1 MTRIDIYDSIFVG
14 DLPKKSYVAV
24 YGNGLYKADMAA
36 VRKRKPLGVLLIDVI
51 GNSPEFN
58 MLDIETFDATP
69 QDAPPWVRK
78 HVDHFGIDN
87 PHVHARLYCN
97 LSTWPLA
104 KAQTNQLPWEYRRH
118 IRWHIANPTGRP
130 HLVPGSTA
138 TQWYWGR
145 GYDRSLAHREYPL

>member
-1 MTRIDIYDSIFVG
+1 MRISIYDSIFV
-14 DLPKKSYVAV
+14 DELPKNAYIAV
-24 YGNGLYKADMAA
+24 YGNGIYAA
-36 VRKRKPLGVLLIDVI
+36 NLEVVKKRKPKKVLTIDVI
-51 GNSPEFN
+51 GNRPDFN

-78 HVDHFGIDN
+78 HVDHFGIGD

-104 KAQTNQLPWEYRRH
+104 KAQVAQLPWEYRQH
-118 IRWHIANPTGRP
+118 VRWHIANPTGVP

-138 TQWYWGR
+138 TQWYWGKR
-145 GYDRSLAHREYPL
+145 YDQSLAHREYPL